1 MPPCYFF
8 SFQVYETPSSSV
20 IACGKRGV
28 SEPVFDWRERR
39 EGRRCERNVHD
50 AGFGFLLSFFL
61 VGKGI
66 LIFAMLS
73 GIQCVSQVYAVV
85 GNTASSSL

>member
-1 MPPCYFF
+1 MCMCLHVIFF

-39 EGRRCERNVHD
+39 EGRRCERNVRD
-50 AGFGFLLSFFL
+50 AGFVLSFWW
-61 VGKGI
+61 GKG
-66 LIFAMLS
+66 F
-73 GIQCVSQVYAVV
+73 
-85 GNTASSSL
+85 